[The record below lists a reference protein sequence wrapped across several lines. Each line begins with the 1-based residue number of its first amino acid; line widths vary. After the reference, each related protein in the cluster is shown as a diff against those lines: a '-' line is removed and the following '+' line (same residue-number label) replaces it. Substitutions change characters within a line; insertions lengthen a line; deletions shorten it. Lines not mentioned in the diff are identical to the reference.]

1 MLTCGNNPIGVC
13 SWSLQMAPQAIRQA
27 MNQLD
32 IRHIH
37 LDLRP
42 WCIDQSAEYLDF
54 IRRADWTISSTMIGF
69 PQEDYTT
76 LDTIRVT
83 GGIVPDACWDR
94 NKEIFLSAV
103 KVTAELKAKYL
114 SAHIGFIDHT
124 DIEGAQKLLDRVR
137 FMADQAA
144 SKGITLLM
152 ETGQE
157 TAEQLKQFLEQLNHP
172 AIGVNFDPANMIL
185 YNQGN
190 PIDAVDILGPWI
202 RHVHI
207 KDAKRTAVPGT
218 WGSEVAWSR
227 GDVQADRFIQKLRQ
241 AGYKGVLAI
250 EREAGDQRLTD
261 IEFAVRWLSQ
271 L

>member
-13 SWSLQMAPQAIRQA
+13 SWSLQMTPQSIRQA
-27 MNQLD
+27 MNRIG

-42 WCIDQSAEYLDF
+42 WCIDQSSEYLDF
-54 IRRADWTISSTMIGF
+54 IRKADWTISSTMIGF

-103 KVTAELKAKYL
+103 KLTTELKARFL
-114 SAHIGFIDHT
+114 SAHLGFIDHA
-124 DIEGAQKLLDRVR
+124 DIQGAHKLLERVR
-137 FMADQAA
+137 FMADQAG
-144 SKGITLLM
+144 SQGITLLM

-157 TAEQLKQFLEQLNHP
+157 TAEQLKYFLEQLNHP
-172 AIGVNFDPANMIL
+172 AVGVNFDPANMIL

-190 PIDAVDILGPWI
+190 PIDAVAVLAPWI

-207 KDAKRTAVPGT
+207 KDAKRTATPGT
-218 WGSEVAWSR
+218 WGSEVAWSQ
-227 GDVQADRFIQKLRQ
+227 GDVQAERFLQNLRQ

-250 EREAGDQRLTD
+250 EREAGNQRLAD

-271 L
+271 R

>member
-54 IRRADWTISSTMIGF
+54 IRSADWTISSTMIGF

-94 NKEIFLSAV
+94 NKDIFLSAV

-124 DIEGAQKLLDRVR
+124 DIEGAQKLLERVR
-137 FMADQAA
+137 FMADQAGG
-144 SKGITLLM
+144 KGITLLM
-152 ETGQE
+152 ESGQE

-207 KDAKRTAVPGT
+207 KDAKRTTTPGT
-218 WGSEVAWSR
+218 WGSEVVWSQ
-227 GDVQADRFIQKLRQ
+227 GDVQAKRFIQKLRQ

-250 EREAGDQRLTD
+250 EREAGEQRLTD